1 MTSKERATQ
10 KSAAEF
16 FAGAICVRLRA
27 RFARNGHTGSIVP
40 SPSLPVPAPSTE
52 HQQIAGF
59 DNAGKSLFTTIREF
73 VENSL
78 DAAESIHVLP
88 DIEVTIEE
96 FTEQEH
102 NSKHGIDRGKAHKA
116 AADADAED
124 DDGPAAAPA
133 GKKGGKK
140 GAGAAKDKDQ
150 MYYMVTCKDNG
161 CGIPAESI
169 GEMLG
174 VVLSGR

>member
-1 MTSKERATQ
+1 MPTS
-10 KSAAEF
+10 
-16 FAGAICVRLRA
+16 I
-27 RFARNGHTGSIVP
+27 
-40 SPSLPVPAPSTE
+40 E

-88 DIEVTIEE
+88 DIEVRIEE
-96 FTEQEH
+96 FTEEEH
-102 NSKHGIDRGKAHKA
+102 NNKHGIDRGKAKGVAASA
-116 AADADAED
+116 AAGGD
-124 DDGPAAAPA
+124 DDDLLPTATAA
-133 GKKGGKK
+133 GKKGKK
-140 GAGAAKDKDQ
+140 AVAGGGAVKEKDQ

-161 CGIPAESI
+161 CGIPADAI

-174 VVLSGR
+174 VVLSGRCAFAFRPPG